1 VRPRPR
7 PESPEHRPRL
17 PAIIR
22 SRSAS
27 GPDGMIYAER
37 PRPCQLWAAPGA
49 PRSQSLASGRRRPR
63 QWRRLCLLGGRYDVS
78 PDPVRRPSLS
88 DHYGLDFKDGAKL
101 FRAEVSGIGT
111 AILGLGRRCTDGDFG
126 RHKASR
132 GTSKSGSRMCPRP
145 TQWGQTS
152 GCFRRMSAHSS
163 PPYQLIASFRKF
175 SSAWVIRRLR
185 R

>member
-1 VRPRPR
+1 MT
-7 PESPEHRPRL
+7 
-17 PAIIR
+17 
-22 SRSAS
+22 RSAS

-111 AILGLGRRCTDGDFG
+111 AILGLGRR
-126 RHKASR
+126 SR
-132 GTSKSGSRMCPRP
+132 GPVII
-145 TQWGQTS
+145 QTA
-152 GCFRRMSAHSS
+152 FQLMS
-163 PPYQLIASFRKF
+163 L
-175 SSAWVIRRLR
+175 LR
-185 R
+185 RPVRALRQG